1 MGLRHFRVR
10 QLLPHLGV
18 ALLYPVY
25 AFVTSDGSWVRLA
38 DAMTVVG
45 LIFLILGV
53 VWYLVMKGD
62 FDITGYVLRRGM
74 RGTGQKTFADYR
86 REKEEQRREMANY
99 PLLTGIALLLASA
112 LIALLV

>member
-1 MGLRHFRVR
+1 
-10 QLLPHLGV
+10 
-18 ALLYPVY
+18 
-25 AFVTSDGSWVRLA
+25 
-38 DAMTVVG
+38 
-45 LIFLILGV
+45 
-53 VWYLVMKGD
+53 
-62 FDITGYVLRRGM
+62 M